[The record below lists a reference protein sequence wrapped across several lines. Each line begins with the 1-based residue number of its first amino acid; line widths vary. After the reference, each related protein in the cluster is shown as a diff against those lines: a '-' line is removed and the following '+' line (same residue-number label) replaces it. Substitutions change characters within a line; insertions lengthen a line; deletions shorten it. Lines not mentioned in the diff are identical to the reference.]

1 MSVDDFSSAG
11 NSQSGPPTPNAI
23 ASPAAG
29 IALWWA
35 RLAATENELARLSSW
50 LSPAEHARAA
60 RFGRDSLRRRYII
73 GRALLRSLLGNAL
86 GVAPA
91 AVPIVRGAR
100 GRPQLDNTQGIDFNI
115 SHTQDMSLVGIAHG
129 PRIGVD
135 IERADR
141 EVNADGLSRKFLSSE
156 ERGTLESLDVNAR
169 RSRFLRYWTCK
180 EAMSKATGDGIS
192 APFRSMEVEL
202 GDELELVRGAAPY
215 EPEGWQLYAV
225 DVPNGYI
232 GTLAVWS
239 AG

>member
-1 MSVDDFSSAG
+1 MSVDDFSSTSNAI
-11 NSQSGPPTPNAI
+11 SGPLTPNAI

-35 RLAATENELARLSSW
+35 RLAATDSQLAHMAASLSR
-50 LSPAEHARAA
+50 AEHVRAA
-60 RFGRDSLRRRYII
+60 RFGRDSLRQRYII
-73 GRALLRSLLGNAL
+73 GRALLRTLLANTL
-86 GVAPA
+86 GLAPD

-100 GRPQLDNTQGIDFNI
+100 GRPQLDGIQGIDFNV
-115 SHTQDMSLVGIAHG
+115 SHTQDMSLVGIARG

-141 EVNADGLSRKFLSSE
+141 EVNADGLSRKFLGAQ
-156 ERGTLESLDVNAR
+156 ERATLDAHDADER
-169 RSRFLRYWTCK
+169 RLRFLRYWTCK

-192 APFRSMEVEL
+192 APFRTMEVEL
-202 GDELELVRGAAPY
+202 GGDIKLVHGASPY
-215 EPEGWQLYAV
+215 EPQHWRLYAV
-225 DVPNGYI
+225 DVPAGYL

>member
-1 MSVDDFSSAG
+1 VSVDDFSSAG
-11 NSQSGPPTPNAI
+11 NSISGSPTPIPI
-23 ASPAAG
+23 ASPAPG

-35 RLAATENELARLSSW
+35 RLAVTEGELARFSSW
-50 LSPAEHARAA
+50 LSAAEHARAA
-60 RFGRDSLRRRYII
+60 RFGRDSLRQRYIV

-86 GVAPA
+86 GLAPA

-100 GRPQLDNTQGIDFNI
+100 GRPQLDSIQGIDFNI
-115 SHTQDMSLVGIAHG
+115 SHTLDMSLVGIAHG

-141 EVNADGLSRKFLSSE
+141 DVNADGLSRKFLAVE
-156 ERGTLESLDVNAR
+156 ERGTLESLGADAR

-192 APFRSMEVEL
+192 APFRTMEVEL
-202 GDELELVRGAAPY
+202 GDQIELVHGAAPY
-215 EPEGWQLYAV
+215 EPEAWQLYAV
-225 DVPNGYI
+225 DVPSGYL

>member
-1 MSVDDFSSAG
+1 VSVDDFSSTG
-11 NSQSGPPTPNAI
+11 NATSESPIPNAI
-23 ASPAAG
+23 ASPTAG

-35 RLAATENELARLSSW
+35 RLEATDSELARLSAW

-60 RFGRDSLRRRYII
+60 RFGRDFLRQRYII

-86 GVAPA
+86 GLAPN
-91 AVPIVRGAR
+91 AVPIVRGAH
-100 GRPQLDNTQGIDFNI
+100 GRPQLDGIKGIDFNV
-115 SHTQDMSLVGIAHG
+115 SHTQDMSLVGIARG
-129 PRIGVD
+129 ARIGVD

-141 EVNADGLSRKFLSSE
+141 EVNADGLSRKFLAVQ
-156 ERGTLESLDVNAR
+156 ERATLDPHDAGQR

-192 APFRSMEVEL
+192 APFRTM
-202 GDELELVRGAAPY
+202 ELELGGNIRLVQGAAPY
-215 EPEGWQLYAV
+215 EPERWRLYAV
-225 DVPNGYI
+225 DVPNGYL